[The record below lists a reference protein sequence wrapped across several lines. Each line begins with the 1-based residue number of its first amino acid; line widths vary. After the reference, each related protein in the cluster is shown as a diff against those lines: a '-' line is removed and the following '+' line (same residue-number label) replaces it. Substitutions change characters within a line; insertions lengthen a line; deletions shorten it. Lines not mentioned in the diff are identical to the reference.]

1 MSVLNGRKKQIM
13 MSLRSK
19 RRPCVELNQ
28 SRREAF
34 WFLTQGVAIIYVQT
48 SSGSW
53 ILMKNSDNLVKLGIN
68 SKMAMLGKGN
78 IRLLINGITQVITD
92 VFYIPELENNLL
104 SIRQLHKKGV
114 AFFIQHGYVES
125 IISR

>member
-1 MSVLNGRKKQIM
+1 M
-13 MSLRSK
+13 
-19 RRPCVELNQ
+19 ELNH

-34 WFLTQGVAIIYVQT
+34 WFLTQDVAIIYVQT

-68 SKMAMLGKGN
+68 SMMAMLGEGN

-104 SIRQLHKKGV
+104 SIRQLHKRGV
-114 AFFIQHGYVES
+114 AFFYTTLGM
-125 IISR
+125 